1 MSHVCSTLLSD
12 CNTLMMQYINESWLQ
27 YIIEWL
33 QYINDAIHEW
43 PTLSIRTCQGRDLL
57 RWAVLSQ
64 GCLCV
69 CVGVCVCVCERE
81 RVSEIFW
88 GELRCR
94 KCACVCVC
102 VCERERERERSFEVV
117 LSRTNINESFH
128 TFDMSHVIWVMS
140 QIRHGSC
147 HMQYTNESCH
157 TFDMSHV
164 IWVMS
169 QIRHGSCHMQYTNE
183 SCHTTDMSHVARVY
197 VTLQTWVMSRITH
210 EGVSFTQNTRMSTFT
225 RNIRMSYGMSHVT
238 HQTWVMSHITH
249 EWVMS
254 HITHEWVMSH
264 IRHESC
270 HT

>member
-102 VCERERERERSFEVV
+102 VCVKERERERDLLRWY
-117 LSRTNINESFH
+117 FH
-128 TFDMSHVIWVMS
+128 AQTLMSHFTHS
-140 QIRHGSC
+140 
-147 HMQYTNESCH
+147 
-157 TFDMSHV
+157 
-164 IWVMS
+164 
-169 QIRHGSCHMQYTNE
+169 
-183 SCHTTDMSHVARVY
+183 
-197 VTLQTWVMSRITH
+197 TWVMSYESCHKLDMGHVTC
-210 EGVSFTQNTRMSTFT
+210 NTL
-225 RNIRMSYGMSHVT
+225 MSHVT
-238 HQTWVMSHITH
+238 HSTWVTSYESCHKLDMGHVICNTLMSHVTQPTWVMSH
-249 EWVMS
+249 ESMS
-254 HITHEWVMSH
+254 HF
-264 IRHESC
+264 RHESC
-270 HT
+270 HTSHMKALVSHRIHEWVRSHAIHEW